1 MKVLSQLVHMSTA
14 TLCFTDGV
22 WKNMRITD
30 FDYGLP
36 TELIPSAPTRE
47 RGTARMVVVDRSSR
61 EIRHE
66 QFADLPRYLVPGDV
80 VVLNDTKVMPTLL
93 QGHTSDGADVRI
105 DLVSEKGDGL
115 WECHIRRIRKTEP
128 GTRITL
134 ADGQIHAEVVGQNA
148 LGTGHVLRLDVQG
161 ESLINILFEQG
172 RYMLPMYLNQNIEGS
187 DYQTI
192 FASEPGSNQPP
203 VAGMHFTSSMF
214 DQLDAAGV
222 EIVHITLRI
231 GRLDDLS
238 LLGGS
243 RPVEEHQM
251 YPEAYEVSDQAA
263 TQINN
268 AHTRGNRVMCI
279 GTTTVRTLETVADE
293 SGRVY
298 PRHDWTNH
306 FITPGYQFKTVDA
319 LMSNLQPP
327 FSTNIMLHS
336 AFGGHDLVMR
346 AYTEAVERH
355 YQFLEFG
362 DCILYI

>member
-1 MKVLSQLVHMSTA
+1 MKV
-14 TLCFTDGV
+14 
-22 WKNMRITD
+22 TD

-36 TELIPSAPTRE
+36 PELIPSAPVCE
-47 RGTARMVVVDRSSR
+47 RGMARMVVVDRRSE
-61 EIRHE
+61 EIRYE
-66 QFADLPRYLVPGDV
+66 QFADLPRYLDPGDV
-80 VVLNDTKVMPTLL
+80 VVLNNTKVMPTLL
-93 QGHTSDGADVRI
+93 QGSTSDGAEVRV

-115 WECHIRRIRKTEP
+115 WECHIRRVRETRP
-128 GTRITL
+128 GTRIRL
-134 ADGQIHAEVVGQNA
+134 AGGQVNAEVIGLNA

-161 ESLINILFEQG
+161 EELISILFEQG
-172 RYMLPMYLNQNIEGS
+172 RYMLPMYLDQNIAGA

-192 FASEPGSNQPP
+192 FASKPGSNQPP
-203 VAGMHFTSSMF
+203 VAGMHFTSSML

-222 EIVHITLRI
+222 KIARITLRI

-251 YPEAYEVSDQAA
+251 YPEAYEVSDHAA
-263 TQINN
+263 NQIND
-268 AHTRGNRVMCI
+268 AHARGNKVMCI

-293 SGRVY
+293 SGRVD
-298 PRHDWTNH
+298 PGRGWTNH
-306 FITPGYQFKTVDA
+306 FITPGYRFKTVDA

-346 AYTEAVERH
+346 AYTEAVERR
-355 YQFLEFG
+355 YKFLEFG